1 MEGLAVRDA
10 GERAQV
16 LLEVAS
22 ARRAQGHLLPS
33 RGLLVLSFEAGRYD
47 VGGGKGTRLLLFQH
61 PDAPAVL
68 STGSGRHWPHG
79 RGSCIGC

>member
-47 VGGGKGTRLLLFQH
+47 VGGGKGTRLLQCSGAAPFQFQ
-61 PDAPAVL
+61 PNL
-68 STGSGRHWPHG
+68 R
-79 RGSCIGC
+79 RC